1 MGQGTDS
8 ESFDQSPLENVGTL
22 DADVLGVGR
31 VDVTLERGDVV
42 KVVEPPPDSLYG
54 ESASSFASV
63 GEPVDGVSGRGLSW
77 LSTGLTS

>member
-63 GEPVDGVSGRGLSW
+63 ANQSTVYRAAVSLAVHR
-77 LSTGLTS
+77 